1 MQIIKLCFDTEIAK
15 LAACY
20 FFFQFSVSVKLP
32 LDMDEVITLGD
43 SSSDEDDVEIV
54 EEKKLSNLDAKRKM
68 AKEQLEDM
76 VKKRLEEVVM
86 AKLQRQNIDLL
97 AKGGNF
103 KLNLISRRTGKPV
116 TFNMVDLDRINNC
129 SVSRI
134 INHNGVELGKDWIRK
149 THSAE
154 EHKDFN
160 LLKSDQ
166 MCCTKK
172 RGTELIETEPSHEYL
187 SVENLKIMDDAP
199 CIPNENENVVTL
211 NEDIEDDLGHGL
223 QEIVRETF
231 QAKDEQD
238 MLNAM
243 DLDLDIEPDISH
255 ELPMMSD
262 QLSQSG
268 FHQAFA
274 YLSSLPPHIWSE
286 VERTDWTG
294 CQRRG
299 VEDEIFGG
307 SVRTPGWGVLQPEQS
322 LTRPASLEEVDP
334 DLHQSLESLEAQV
347 ASLEGSTR
355 GSIDDWNCGC
365 KVKIKFQSQSSEIKI

>member
-1 MQIIKLCFDTEIAK
+1 MS
-15 LAACY
+15 ACC
-20 FFFQFSVSVKLP
+20 FSVSIKLQ
-32 LDMDEVITLGD
+32 LDMDEVITLGN
-43 SSSDEDDVEIV
+43 SSSDDDDVEIV
-54 EEKKLSNLDAKRKM
+54 EEKKLSKLDAKGKM

-97 AKGGNF
+97 SKGGNF

-134 INHNGVELGKDWIRK
+134 INHKGVELGKDWARK

-154 EHKDFN
+154 EPKEFN

-166 MCCTKK
+166 LCLTKM
-172 RGTELIETEPSHEYL
+172 RGTEFIETEPSHEYF
-187 SVENLKIMDDAP
+187 SVENLKIMDDSR
-199 CIPNENENVVTL
+199 CIPNEHKDVVTL
-211 NEDIEDDLGHGL
+211 DEKISDDLASGL
-223 QEIVRETF
+223 QEIVLETF

-238 MLNAM
+238 MLDAM
-243 DLDLDIEPDISH
+243 DLDLDMERDFSHDI
-255 ELPMMSD
+255 PMMSD

-268 FHQAFA
+268 FHQAIA
-274 YLSSLPPHIWSE
+274 YLSSLPPHTWSE
-286 VERTDWTG
+286 VERSDWTG

-307 SVRTPGWGVLQPEQS
+307 KVRTPGWGVLHPEQS
-322 LTRPASLEEVDP
+322 LTRPASLEEADP
-334 DLHQSLESLEAQV
+334 DLYQSLESLEALV
-347 ASLEGSTR
+347 ASLEGNTRNST
-355 GSIDDWNCGC
+355 DDWSCGC
-365 KVKIKFQSQSSEIKI
+365 KVKLDIH